1 MLTATVSA
9 LKLSFVARKLT
20 FVVLERLGRSRIRYR
35 ALWVTVLPHRGVGA
49 PRECF
54 AVSLIVIIGLPRV
67 AESVVLP
74 HAAKLCI
81 RRPERKAVR
90 RLLEVRHASPVL
102 VPFQKGVRDR
112 G

>member
-1 MLTATVSA
+1 MLTASVG
-9 LKLSFVARKLT
+9 KLTHVVIQLT

-54 AVSLIVIIGLPRV
+54 AVSLIVIIVFPRV

-74 HAAKLCI
+74 HAAKFCI

-90 RLLEVRHASPVL
+90 RLLEVRHASPVP